1 MFVYELS
8 GCGFGYHCG
17 HLNHLLD
24 LIDLLSLA
32 TSYNDDK
39 LQLIARLELI
49 SENLFCLSR
58 RDFVIRMY
66 D

>member
-1 MFVYELS
+1 MT
-8 GCGFGYHCG
+8 
-17 HLNHLLD
+17 
-24 LIDLLSLA
+24 

-49 SENLFCLSR
+49 SENLFCLSK